1 MDDEEGCYRAP
12 LLERWTPH
20 GANVTRVNVPLITL
34 INEAL
39 CLVEAS
45 MATNGNACAISIT
58 SVRARVTRLLSNSRE
73 FHRSS
78 ILIPSGRRRRRLKK
92 GGKIW
97 EDLISGR
104 SLILNAPKTSKLS
117 TATFDREKGGNMKIW
132 IVINFSPS
140 REIKR
145 GKKAWRCWS
154 KYKCCNSLIARPAIR
169 I

>member
-78 ILIPSGRRRRRLKK
+78 ILI
-92 GGKIW
+92 
-97 EDLISGR
+97 R
-104 SLILNAPKTSKLS
+104 SSVREEEEEI
-117 TATFDREKGGNMKIW
+117 EKGRENLGRFDFW
-132 IVINFSPS
+132 PIVNHKRSKNFEIIDSNVRS
-140 REIKR
+140 RKR
-145 GKKAWRCWS
+145 REYENLNC
-154 KYKCCNSLIARPAIR
+154 Y
-169 I
+169 

>member
-78 ILIPSGRRRRRLKK
+78 ILI
-92 GGKIW
+92 
-97 EDLISGR
+97 R
-104 SLILNAPKTSKLS
+104 SSVREEEEEI
-117 TATFDREKGGNMKIW
+117 EKGRENLGRFDFW
-132 IVINFSPS
+132 PIVNLKRSKNFEIVDSDVRS
-140 REIKR
+140 RKR
-145 GKKAWRCWS
+145 REYENLNCYQFFAK
-154 KYKCCNSLIARPAIR
+154 
-169 I
+169 

>member
-78 ILIPSGRRRRRLKK
+78 ILI
-92 GGKIW
+92 
-97 EDLISGR
+97 R
-104 SLILNAPKTSKLS
+104 SSV
-117 TATFDREKGGNMKIW
+117 REKEEEIEKGRENLGRFDFW
-132 IVINFSPS
+132 PIVNLKRSKNFEIVDSNVRS
-140 REIKR
+140 RKR
-145 GKKAWRCWS
+145 REYENLNC
-154 KYKCCNSLIARPAIR
+154 Y
-169 I
+169 

>member
-78 ILIPSGRRRRRLKK
+78 ILI
-92 GGKIW
+92 
-97 EDLISGR
+97 R
-104 SLILNAPKTSKLS
+104 SSV
-117 TATFDREKGGNMKIW
+117 REKEEEIEKGRENLGRFDFW
-132 IVINFSPS
+132 PIVNLKRSKNFEIIDSNVRS
-140 REIKR
+140 RKR
-145 GKKAWRCWS
+145 REYENLNC
-154 KYKCCNSLIARPAIR
+154 Y
-169 I
+169 

>member
-78 ILIPSGRRRRRLKK
+78 ILI
-92 GGKIW
+92 
-97 EDLISGR
+97 R
-104 SLILNAPKTSKLS
+104 SSVREEEEEI
-117 TATFDREKGGNMKIW
+117 EKGRENLGRFDFW
-132 IVINFSPS
+132 PIVNLKRSKNFEIVDSNVRS
-140 REIKR
+140 RKR
-145 GKKAWRCWS
+145 REYENLNCYQFFAK
-154 KYKCCNSLIARPAIR
+154 
-169 I
+169 

>member
-78 ILIPSGRRRRRLKK
+78 ILI
-92 GGKIW
+92 
-97 EDLISGR
+97 R
-104 SLILNAPKTSKLS
+104 SSVREEEEEI
-117 TATFDREKGGNMKIW
+117 EKGRENLGRFDFW
-132 IVINFSPS
+132 PIVNLKRSKNFEIIDSNVRS
-140 REIKR
+140 RKR
-145 GKKAWRCWS
+145 REYENLNCYQFFAK
-154 KYKCCNSLIARPAIR
+154 
-169 I
+169 

>member
-78 ILIPSGRRRRRLKK
+78 ILI
-92 GGKIW
+92 
-97 EDLISGR
+97 R
-104 SLILNAPKTSKLS
+104 SSV
-117 TATFDREKGGNMKIW
+117 REKEEEIEKGRENLGRFDFW
-132 IVINFSPS
+132 PIVNLKRSKNFEIVDSDVRS
-140 REIKR
+140 RKR
-145 GKKAWRCWS
+145 REYENLNCYQFFAK
-154 KYKCCNSLIARPAIR
+154 
-169 I
+169 

>member
-78 ILIPSGRRRRRLKK
+78 ILI
-92 GGKIW
+92 
-97 EDLISGR
+97 R
-104 SLILNAPKTSKLS
+104 SSV
-117 TATFDREKGGNMKIW
+117 REKEEEIEKGRENLGRFDFW
-132 IVINFSPS
+132 PIVNLKRSKNFEIIDSDVRS
-140 REIKR
+140 RKR
-145 GKKAWRCWS
+145 REYENLNCYQFFAK
-154 KYKCCNSLIARPAIR
+154 
-169 I
+169 

>member
-1 MDDEEGCYRAP
+1 
-12 LLERWTPH
+12 
-20 GANVTRVNVPLITL
+20 
-34 INEAL
+34 
-39 CLVEAS
+39 

-78 ILIPSGRRRRRLKK
+78 ILIRSSVREKEEEKK

-117 TATFDREKGGNMKIW
+117 TATFDREKGGNMKI
-132 IVINFSPS
+132 
-140 REIKR
+140 
-145 GKKAWRCWS
+145 
-154 KYKCCNSLIARPAIR
+154 
-169 I
+169 

>member
-78 ILIPSGRRRRRLKK
+78 ILI
-92 GGKIW
+92 
-97 EDLISGR
+97 R
-104 SLILNAPKTSKLS
+104 SSV
-117 TATFDREKGGNMKIW
+117 REKEEEIEKGRENLGRFDFW
-132 IVINFSPS
+132 PIVNLKRSKNFEIVDSNVRS
-140 REIKR
+140 RKR
-145 GKKAWRCWS
+145 REYENLNCYQFFAK
-154 KYKCCNSLIARPAIR
+154 
-169 I
+169 

>member
-78 ILIPSGRRRRRLKK
+78 ILIRSSVREEEE
-92 GGKIW
+92 KI
-97 EDLISGR
+97 
-104 SLILNAPKTSKLS
+104 
-117 TATFDREKGGNMKIW
+117 EKGRENLGRFDFW
-132 IVINFSPS
+132 PIVNLKRSKNFEIVDSNVRS
-140 REIKR
+140 RKR
-145 GKKAWRCWS
+145 REYENLNCYQFFAK
-154 KYKCCNSLIARPAIR
+154 
-169 I
+169 

>member
-78 ILIPSGRRRRRLKK
+78 ILI
-92 GGKIW
+92 
-97 EDLISGR
+97 R
-104 SLILNAPKTSKLS
+104 SSV
-117 TATFDREKGGNMKIW
+117 REKEEEIEKGRENLGRFDFW
-132 IVINFSPS
+132 PIVNLKRSKNFEIIDSNVRS
-140 REIKR
+140 RKR
-145 GKKAWRCWS
+145 REYENLNCYQFFAK
-154 KYKCCNSLIARPAIR
+154 
-169 I
+169 

>member
-78 ILIPSGRRRRRLKK
+78 ILI
-92 GGKIW
+92 
-97 EDLISGR
+97 R
-104 SLILNAPKTSKLS
+104 SSVREEEEEI
-117 TATFDREKGGNMKIW
+117 EKGRENLGRFDFW
-132 IVINFSPS
+132 PIVNLKRSKNFEIIDSDVRS
-140 REIKR
+140 RKR
-145 GKKAWRCWS
+145 REYENLNCYQFFAK
-154 KYKCCNSLIARPAIR
+154 
-169 I
+169 